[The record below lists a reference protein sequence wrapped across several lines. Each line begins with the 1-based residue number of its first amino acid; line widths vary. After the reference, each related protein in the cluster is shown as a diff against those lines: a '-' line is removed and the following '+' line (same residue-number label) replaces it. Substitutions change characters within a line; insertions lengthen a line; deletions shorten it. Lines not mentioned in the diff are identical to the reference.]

1 MIQRKLD
8 EVLDAEKLVWV
19 ASCPFLLWGRRGKHL
34 SQGKWQLI
42 SSTLKYFVASGVGW
56 QAQGQVRKLELC

>member
-34 SQGKWQLI
+34 SQGK
-42 SSTLKYFVASGVGW
+42 
-56 QAQGQVRKLELC
+56 